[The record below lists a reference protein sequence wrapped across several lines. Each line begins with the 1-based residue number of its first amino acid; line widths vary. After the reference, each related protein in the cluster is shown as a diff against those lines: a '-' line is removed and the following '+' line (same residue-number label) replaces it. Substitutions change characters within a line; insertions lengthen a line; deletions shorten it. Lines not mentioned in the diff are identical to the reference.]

1 MEDGNSVQPTIED
14 YCFVD
19 PFFCSDRTSSILTML
34 YISDNTKHLT
44 ANQKLLEKYISN
56 ALYEKKTIEK
66 LGENIVSDEQG
77 RLGFKQDKKKR
88 WC

>member
-1 MEDGNSVQPTIED
+1 VNMEDGNSVQPTIED

-56 ALYEKKTIEK
+56 ALYEKPLK
-66 LGENIVSDEQG
+66 N
-77 RLGFKQDKKKR
+77 
-88 WC
+88 